1 MRTLA
6 TVLACLCV
14 VLAVACVS
22 LIAARPLAASAPD
35 KPAAPEAAPQ
45 VGRYQ
50 KFDAR
55 GDCLLLD
62 TATGRVWRAE
72 RNGDVTRWVPSIE
85 PPKQEKP

>member
-1 MRTLA
+1 MKTLA

-22 LIAARPLAASAPD
+22 LVTTRPPAASAAD

-50 KFDAR
+50 RTDTN
-55 GDCLLLD
+55 GNILLLD
-62 TATGRVWRAE
+62 TETGRVWGAE
-72 RNGDVTRWVPSIE
+72 HNGDVTRWAPFIE